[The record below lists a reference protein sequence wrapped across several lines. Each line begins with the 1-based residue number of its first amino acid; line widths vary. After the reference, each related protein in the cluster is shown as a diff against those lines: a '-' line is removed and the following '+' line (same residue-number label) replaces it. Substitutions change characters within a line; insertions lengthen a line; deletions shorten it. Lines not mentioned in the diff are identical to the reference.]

1 MAEMAATV
9 LAVVPVLEDHMQGCK
24 LLHYNI
30 LSGLERTSLLRKEFL
45 DMCTCH
51 RLEVLEVL
59 AAMVV
64 TAAMGQESDASN
76 LGSRWEQ
83 CR

>member
-1 MAEMAATV
+1 MAATV
-9 LAVVPVLEDHMQGCK
+9 LAVVPVLEDHRQGCK

-30 LSGLERTSLLRKEFL
+30 LSDLERTSLLRKEFL

-51 RLEVLEVL
+51 RLEVLVL

-64 TAAMGQESDASN
+64 TAAMGHASN
-76 LGSRWEQ
+76 LGSRCQQ